1 MDDFT
6 IALDEAK
13 VDNDNF
19 KAILQRLQHLHP
31 SDAAKTLENVVA
43 RALDEI
49 TGAAPS
55 VWKRMGLIL
64 LYLTTTVRRGG
75 PQLCEAHA
83 SLLGHA
89 QKALKIISEFAE
101 SQSVGA
107 NMAGQ
112 SAPNAMAEQERERR
126 RQEERAAWDRADAI
140 GLELVAEEAAEKAAA
155 AAAAG
160 AKVKRSGKKKA
171 AAKPTPAAPAP
182 AVSAPARKRKHGA
195 DGASK
200 EAAAAASGAAA
211 AAKKSLECED
221 QEEEDEAAE
230 EAEEDAKAKAEPSL
244 FQFRPR
250 SAPPLRAASKTN
262 GCSCGGSHGSTDGMV
277 ACGAHPEPES
287 DNEMTAQGFMDL
299 AAWFE
304 EHQVRPLLCSKPARA
319 SAPRS
324 ALPPSDPRGS
334 LSSGATGRTS
344 RVRCSDADE
353 WDVRATEGRRRQ
365 AAQPERNDGGS
376 SSRCSAQD
384 SSLSGAASKA
394 SRRAT

>member
-1 MDDFT
+1 M
-6 IALDEAK
+6 

-19 KAILQRLQHLHP
+19 KAVLQRLLHSHP
-31 SDAAKTLENVVA
+31 SVAAKTLENVVA

-55 VWKRMGLIL
+55 VWKRMGSILHYLI
-64 LYLTTTVRRGG
+64 TAVRRGG
-75 PQLCEAHA
+75 PQLCESHA
-83 SLLGHA
+83 SLLGRA
-89 QKALKIISEFAE
+89 QKAAEIISEFAE

-211 AAKKSLECED
+211 AKKQSLECED

-299 AAWFE
+299 AAWFV

-319 SAPRS
+319 PARLR
-324 ALPPSDPRGS
+324 ARLRPSDPRGS
-334 LSSGATGRTS
+334 LSAGATGRTS

-365 AAQPERNDGGS
+365 AARSERIDEGS
-376 SSRCSAQD
+376 SSRCRAED
-384 SSLSGAASKA
+384 TSLSGAAAEA